1 MVPLGRLRRL
11 TSGPSFISP
20 PRLFDSLIGLRRL
33 RMGDDGREVAG
44 ENTPTPDSLS
54 LENSE
59 SSNPERSASPL
70 ESSSLRSGG
79 VTSAVDVADSTRGD
93 EEDEVSSM
101 RMEGMMRRDTAG
113 FSVVDA
119 LDAST
124 TPSVR
129 ATTYE
134 DMSCV

>member
-1 MVPLGRLRRL
+1 
-11 TSGPSFISP
+11 
-20 PRLFDSLIGLRRL
+20 
-33 RMGDDGREVAG
+33 MGDDGREVAG

-101 RMEGMMRRDTAG
+101 RMEGMMSRDTTG